1 VHLDS
6 LVRESATIQT
16 ANVVIGSPRVT
27 ANNVDHSFS
36 VLVPRRNSPERSPF
50 GGASFWGAAN
60 HN

>member
-1 VHLDS
+1 
-6 LVRESATIQT
+6 VRESATIQT

-27 ANNVDHSFS
+27 TNNVDHSFS